1 MNSFTKRILCSLALI
16 SCLSAGEVD
25 FNVKMNSV
33 ANTVATYWN
42 ENATGI
48 YIYFTPTD
56 GTTFTSLSLYIT
68 ESTTAMTATGNSG
81 D

>member
-1 MNSFTKRILCSLALI
+1 MNSFTKRILCSLSLI
-16 SCLSAGEVD
+16 GCLSAGEVD

-48 YIYFTPTD
+48 YIY
-56 GTTFTSLSLYIT
+56 LRQR
-68 ESTTAMTATGNSG
+68 TALHLHHYPYTLQSQLQQ
-81 D
+81 